1 MEAVEA
7 VEAVAVDEDLL
18 EEGTGVVGKGNGR
31 STSQDDNSKHSMELA
46 TAVDGS
52 DTNSIS
58 VPGPGLWSTS
68 RRRQAAGQATS
79 LSILETRCRAWR
91 MLAMCTLPVNVSVC
105 VVLRGWRMMF
115 QSMRATLTQ
124 THNTMNKN
132 NNGRHYP

>member
-31 STSQDDNSKHSMELA
+31 STSQDDSSKRSMGIVT
-46 TAVDGS
+46 TAEGWVTS
-52 DTNSIS
+52 SIS
-58 VPGPGLWSTS
+58 AQGPGLRSTS

-91 MLAMCTLPVNVSVC
+91 MLATCTLPAIVIVC
-105 VVLRGWRMMF
+105 VFL
-115 QSMRATLTQ
+115 
-124 THNTMNKN
+124 
-132 NNGRHYP
+132 

>member
-7 VEAVAVDEDLL
+7 VEAVAVDEGLL

-31 STSQDDNSKHSMELA
+31 STSQDDNSRHSMELA

-58 VPGPGLWSTS
+58 VPGPGLRSTS

-79 LSILETRCRAWR
+79 W
-91 MLAMCTLPVNVSVC
+91 
-105 VVLRGWRMMF
+105 
-115 QSMRATLTQ
+115 
-124 THNTMNKN
+124 
-132 NNGRHYP
+132 